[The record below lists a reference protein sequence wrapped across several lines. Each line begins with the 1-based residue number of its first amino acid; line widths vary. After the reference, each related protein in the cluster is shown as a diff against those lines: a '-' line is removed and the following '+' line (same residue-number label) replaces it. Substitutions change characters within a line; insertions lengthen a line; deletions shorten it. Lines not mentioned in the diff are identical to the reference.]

1 MNQIRERVSL
11 KLFFLVISGLLVG
24 CSSTQQSAV
33 WQYNANEQ
41 SLNAPEPFS
50 AYVYVTQQIQNG
62 QLNYVTCNPKLCP
75 IKQRKTAE

>member
-1 MNQIRERVSL
+1 MIQIKERVSL
-11 KLFFLVISGLLVG
+11 KLFCLVISGLLVG
-24 CSSTQQSAV
+24 CSSMQQSM

-50 AYVYVTQQIQNG
+50 AYVDVTQQIQDD

-75 IKQRKTAE
+75 IKQRKNAE